1 VRRNTPRIDS
11 QRSEL
16 TFARQDLVLLCD
28 ASAST
33 VDAVNAFDIPHL
45 LDFATTDAHIVLFA
59 ERAIHSYDRVTG
71 EQLAVKVGDY
81 LDPAGHAQIS
91 SACPELAVW
100 AAEPNRVIRFATSAA
115 GISIED
121 PPVDGQWILPVA
133 ANRWLSWTQGTLR
146 LWRTIGDAWENQ
158 VGDAALPMTAGQV
171 VLNAH
176 LLVLI
181 QKSEEA
187 ISLFIVA
194 MSDGTMQTQLRF
206 EDACDVRIATKK
218 GYALVRTA
226 DDIQVVDLRLGRI
239 SHELYLPIGVDDF
252 AIDDSARRIGLFK
265 GDGVDVVE
273 AESLT
278 RAARQDG
285 EYEVPPEISNPVTTD
300 EIVSHDEAPVGVVW
314 PSEFP
319 SSPLLRLDP
328 LEPLNMATA
337 AQSKAE
343 LYCALDVA
351 GQLFRQAIARA
362 WDSGQLSRQSKDT
375 LWLEPNI
382 LGLMGSTSGL
392 AIDKLREAE
401 DGVVGAIS
409 NRIASDVSLAGMV
422 TPLGAIRQ
430 RFGLSANAETL
441 LVILAAP
448 HIEYKYTLLLN
459 LLQSVHSVFD
469 HPFHEHT
476 LRLLFKPLQSKA
488 ISRELDDDMPLRKYG
503 IIIMGKTARPHVS
516 LTVEPMIL
524 RYISGLNIDGEIDP
538 HVVIRSA
545 DRNLEELQMAPD
557 IVHRALT
564 ELSHQAQAHVRM
576 AVRGRTG
583 SGRHA
588 LLAALASRAGR
599 DLGVIDITAM
609 LRGKRLA
616 GQLRAALQRAQLRSA
631 LPCVD
636 GLEATFAN
644 EEPDTKLAVARVLR
658 QHPGP
663 LAVRLPPEAQIPLDP
678 GYLLY
683 DIRSRTESERGDSW
697 RASIERHAV
706 GLSDA
711 SELASRYRVGPGIV
725 ERVVSE
731 VAHRYDPPAT
741 PAQWNAAFDQSVR
754 QYLENKLGHVANR
767 VTRLSTWSD
776 IVLPTDII
784 ASLTELTARVRH
796 RKRVYETWGFDKSM
810 TSSRGI
816 TALFAGTPGTGKTMV
831 AGVIARELGL
841 DVYRVDV
848 SRITS
853 KWIGETEKNLGSLFD
868 AAEDGQV
875 MLLFDEADS
884 LFGKRTEAKTSNDR
898 YANMETNYLLQR
910 LDTFEGI
917 AILTTNF
924 GTAIDPAFKRRL
936 TYSLTFPFPDE
947 EMRAKLWAA
956 LIPSKAPIRGP
967 LDFASLASRFRLSGG
982 YIRNAVLRAAFLAIE
997 EGAITQDHLE
1007 RAVRI
1012 EFRELGLLTDSGA
1025 IE

>member
-28 ASAST
+28 TNAST
-33 VDAVNAFDIPHL
+33 VDALNAFDIPHL

-59 ERAIHSYDRVTG
+59 ERAIHQYNRETG

-81 LDPAGHAQIS
+81 LDPAGHAQLS

-100 AAEPNRVIRFATSAA
+100 AAEPNRVIRFATGAA
-115 GISIED
+115 DLIIEE

-146 LWRTIGDAWENQ
+146 LWRIIGAAWQNQ
-158 VGDAALPMTAGQV
+158 VGDAALPMTAGQL

-187 ISLFIVA
+187 ISLFIVV
-194 MSDGTMQTQLRF
+194 MSDGTVQTQLRF

-226 DDIQVVDLRLGRI
+226 DDIQVIDLRLGRI

-252 AIDDSARRIGLFK
+252 AIDDSARRVALFK

-273 AESLT
+273 ADSLT
-278 RAARQDG
+278 LAARQAG
-285 EYEVPPEISNPVTTD
+285 EYEMPLSVADPVIIETL
-300 EIVSHDEAPVGVVW
+300 SYDEAPVSVVL

-319 SSPLLRLDP
+319 QLPLLRLRP
-328 LEPLNMATA
+328 LEPLTMATD
-337 AQSKAE
+337 AQSKE
-343 LYCALDVA
+343 NLYCALDVA
-351 GQLFRQAIARA
+351 GNLFRVAIAKA
-362 WDSGQLSRQSKDT
+362 WDTGRLSRGSKDMKLFET
-375 LWLEPNI
+375 YVD
-382 LGLMGSTSGL
+382 GFMDRRTGL
-392 AIDKLREAE
+392 ATDKLSEAKY
-401 DGVVGAIS
+401 GVSAAIEARKAS
-409 NRIASDVSLAGMV
+409 NAALAGMV
-422 TPLGAIRQ
+422 TPLRAIRQ
-430 RFGLSANAETL
+430 RFGLSELAENL

-469 HPFHEHT
+469 HPFYEHT
-476 LRLLFKPLQSKA
+476 LRLLFDPHDAKLIA
-488 ISRELDDDMPLRKYG
+488 RELDDDMPLRKYG

-663 LAVRLPPEAQIPLDP
+663 LAVRMPPEAQIPLDP

-711 SELASRYRVGPGIV
+711 SELASRYRVGPGVV

-731 VAHRYDPPAT
+731 VAHRYDPPTT

-776 IVLPTDII
+776 IVLPPDII

-796 RKRVYETWGFDKSM
+796 RKRVYETWPDM
-810 TSSRGI
+810 ERTSECSKRGN
-816 TALFAGTPGTGKTMV
+816 
-831 AGVIARELGL
+831 R
-841 DVYRVDV
+841 
-848 SRITS
+848 
-853 KWIGETEKNLGSLFD
+853 
-868 AAEDGQV
+868 
-875 MLLFDEADS
+875 
-884 LFGKRTEAKTSNDR
+884 
-898 YANMETNYLLQR
+898 
-910 LDTFEGI
+910 
-917 AILTTNF
+917 
-924 GTAIDPAFKRRL
+924 
-936 TYSLTFPFPDE
+936 
-947 EMRAKLWAA
+947 
-956 LIPSKAPIRGP
+956 
-967 LDFASLASRFRLSGG
+967 
-982 YIRNAVLRAAFLAIE
+982 
-997 EGAITQDHLE
+997 
-1007 RAVRI
+1007 
-1012 EFRELGLLTDSGA
+1012 
-1025 IE
+1025 